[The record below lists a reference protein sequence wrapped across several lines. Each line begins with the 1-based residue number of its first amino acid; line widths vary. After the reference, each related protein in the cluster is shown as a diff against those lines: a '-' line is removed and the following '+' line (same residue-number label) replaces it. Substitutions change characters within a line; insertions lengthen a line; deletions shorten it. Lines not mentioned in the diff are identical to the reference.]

1 LPEFVRSFSQPLASV
16 TVRQP
21 TLDDVFLNLTGRE
34 IRDEELDSQEQLVA
48 RMARF
53 RGRQRR

>member
-1 LPEFVRSFSQPLASV
+1 
-16 TVRQP
+16 VRQP
-21 TLDDVFLNLTGRE
+21 TLDDVFLHLTGRE

-53 RGRQRR
+53 RGRQSR